1 MGSTNDT
8 GLPGAAKPATVTD
21 RRNVGWNRAVL
32 GSMVLA
38 AAVHA
43 LLFLLW
49 PAWQLVYSSSEPR
62 TELIQ
67 IQPISSYGAFFDEG
81 DSRLASTPSVE
92 PQERAL
98 DQGDDAGETEGNEEW
113 ADVFNFPAPPPTMA
127 ESIIPRAT
135 ERIRETSMPALILE
149 HMASARAEVVLS
161 ASVTWPVI
169 RNPNVLTRYLRSRYN
184 TLYRTGSEGYVSV
197 MMYIDERGSVG
208 YAEVRESSGFEALDA
223 IALDAF
229 NQIVAFAPAR
239 DRGTPVPIAVT
250 ISVPF
255 NSPW

>member
-8 GLPGAAKPATVTD
+8 GLPVATNPATVTD
-21 RRNVGWNRAVL
+21 KRNLGWNRAVL
-32 GSMVLA
+32 SSMVLA
-38 AAVHA
+38 SAVHA

-49 PAWQLVYSSSEPR
+49 PAWQLVYSVSEPR
-62 TELIQ
+62 TEMIQ

-81 DSRLASTPSVE
+81 ESRLAATPSVE
-92 PQERAL
+92 PEERAL
-98 DQGDDAGETEGNEEW
+98 QQGDEAGETEGNEEW
-113 ADVFNFPAPPPTMA
+113 LDGFNFPAPRLA
-127 ESIIPRAT
+127 ESIVPRAT
-135 ERIRETSMPALILE
+135 EQIRATSTPALILE
-149 HMASARAEVVLS
+149 HMSSARAEVVLS
-161 ASVTWPVI
+161 ATVTWPVI

-184 TLYRTGSEGYVSV
+184 TLHRAGSEGYVSV
-197 MMYIDERGSVG
+197 MMFIDERGSVG
-208 YAEVRESSGFEALDA
+208 YAEVRQSSGFEALDA

-239 DRGTPVPIAVT
+239 DRGAPVPIAVT